1 MTLDGDT
8 NKTCKMGVGLFYE
21 EIAIK

>member
-8 NKTCKMGVGLFYE
+8 NKTCTMGVGLFYE